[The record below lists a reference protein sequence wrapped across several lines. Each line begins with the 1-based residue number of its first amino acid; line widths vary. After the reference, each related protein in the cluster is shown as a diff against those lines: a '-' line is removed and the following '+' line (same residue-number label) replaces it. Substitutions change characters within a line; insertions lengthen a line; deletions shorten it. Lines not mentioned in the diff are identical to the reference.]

1 MTLEQ
6 NGNIEIKILLSD
18 INKLSLQNKTS
29 IYEKV
34 YSFYV
39 YKNNKVIDKIK
50 REKGNSIVY
59 WVVEPGQ
66 YKFKLFIKKEDGSTE
81 SIMTNEISFEG
92 LKPIY
97 CSVQNQRT
105 TLQWF
110 KNIWIVFNEIW
121 INRARMYRI
130 SVYEYNLAN
139 KDSYLGKLWNIIN
152 PLIQIGTYWFVFGIG
167 IRNNAPVDGY
177 PFLIWMLCGLI
188 PWFFISHGVVKGAA
202 SIYSKSGTV
211 LKLKYPIS
219 TISVGTILVE
229 FYNHMVVL
237 GILVIILL
245 SFGYFPNLYW
255 FNLIYYLGYEL
266 VFLISFSF
274 ITSVLTMIA
283 RDFQKLLSSI
293 MKLWFY
299 LTPILWDMSRLPD
312 WVQFILKLNPVYYI
326 VCGFRDSLIY
336 ETAFYRNDKKILFFW
351 SVNIVLIV
359 IGCNLQ
365 VKFRDK
371 FIDML

>member
-6 NGNIEIKILLSD
+6 NGNIEILLSD
-18 INKLSLQNKTS
+18 INKLSLQNKTN

-39 YKNNKVIDKIK
+39 YKNNKVIDKVK
-50 REKGNSIVY
+50 REKENSIVY

-81 SIMTNEISFEG
+81 SIMTNEILFEG

-97 CSVQNQRT
+97 CSVQNQKT
-105 TLQWF
+105 TFQWF
-110 KNIWIVFNEIW
+110 KNVWTVFTEIW

-139 KDSYLGKLWNIIN
+139 KDSYLGKLWNVIN

-237 GILVIILL
+237 GILAIILL

-336 ETAFYRNDKKILFFW
+336 KTAFYTNDKKILFFW